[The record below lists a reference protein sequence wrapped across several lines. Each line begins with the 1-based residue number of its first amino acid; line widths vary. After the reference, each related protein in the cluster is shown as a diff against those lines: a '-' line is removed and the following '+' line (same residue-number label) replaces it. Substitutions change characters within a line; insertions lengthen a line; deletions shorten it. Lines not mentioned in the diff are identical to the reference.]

1 MFIWIYY
8 NGVCFV
14 NEEFASF
21 LLIKCYFSTCR
32 RVIVVCFIDNFG
44 SMLNSIEVAKVLS
57 SVTFVRKKV
66 MDAVSQGLLFLNTQE
81 YTIGMTAKV
90 EEMQGLIYNPLNI

>member
-1 MFIWIYY
+1 
-8 NGVCFV
+8 
-14 NEEFASF
+14 
-21 LLIKCYFSTCR
+21 
-32 RVIVVCFIDNFG
+32 
-44 SMLNSIEVAKVLS
+44 MLNSIEVAKVLS

-66 MDAVSQGLLFLNTQE
+66 MDAVPQGLLFLNTQE